1 MVKPIKPCDVVS
13 CDVVSQESEP
23 EIPEFVVT
31 VFNNLIRRKWDG
43 NSAVIA
49 EDDAIKEIAKRMP
62 DYFDGSDINFDGS
75 DIFSSFG
82 KWRIWRL
89 TIEDLY
95 TKAGWEVYNEYH
107 VYRAGNRF
115 DSRICYR
122 FRKPSSTALNS

>member
-13 CDVVSQESEP
+13 CDMVSQEAEP

-31 VFNNLIRRKWDG
+31 VFNDLIQRKWDG

-62 DYFDGSDINFDGS
+62 DNFDGS

-89 TIEDLY
+89 SIEDLY

-107 VYRAGNRF
+107 VYRAGKRF

-122 FRKPSSTALNS
+122 FRKPSPTALNS